1 MKRRELLIGAGALLT
16 TLFANKAFAASTKH
30 SHTSGKKFENIIDSG
45 LNCVKKGEACI
56 QHCLAHFSDA
66 SLAECAARVQEMLPI
81 CQTLSKLATY
91 ESRHLKAY
99 LTVCIQ
105 VCKDCEKACRVHENE
120 HVPCKECADACAR
133 CIAEC
138 EKALT
143 NI

>member
-1 MKRRELLIGAGALLT
+1 MNRRELLIGTGALLT
-16 TLFANKAFAASTKH
+16 TLFTKKAFAASTKH
-30 SHTSGKKFENIIDSG
+30 DHTNVKKFENIIDSG

-56 QHCLAHFSDA
+56 QHCLAHFGDA

-81 CQTLSKLATY
+81 CGTLSKLASY
-91 ESRHLKAY
+91 ESRHLKEY
-99 LTVCIQ
+99 IKVCIQ

-143 NI
+143 SL